1 MSERTASEFV
11 VEYMMGFQKALNLI
25 PFDRLAHVAEVLL
38 DAYRQDRQLL
48 IMGNGGSA
56 ATASHMA
63 ADLQKNILG
72 KHHATAPRFRALAL
86 TDNIAA
92 LTALANDLAY
102 EEIFAEQVRAWARS
116 GDIVLVITGSGNS
129 PNIIRAVEVA
139 RDLGAYTIG
148 FLGFDGGRVLDMV
161 DLPVLVPSNH
171 YGHIEDIHSLFN
183 HLITAYIREAIAR
196 EEALQMGASRNG
208 NAALQLSVLNW
219 PRQLP
224 VPAYAQVAWD

>member
-1 MSERTASEFV
+1 MNERTASEFV
-11 VEYMMGFQKALNLI
+11 VEYMVGFQKTLNLI
-25 PFDRLAHVAEVLL
+25 PLDRLAHVAEVLL

-72 KHHATAPRFRALAL
+72 KHHATAPRLRALAL
-86 TDNIAA
+86 TDNVAT
-92 LTALANDLAY
+92 LTALANDIAY
-102 EEIFAEQVRAWARS
+102 EEIFAEQVRTWTRP
-116 GDIVLVITGSGNS
+116 GDIVVVISGSGNS

-171 YGHIEDIHSLFN
+171 YGYIEDIHALFN

-196 EEALQMGASRNG
+196 EEALQMGARRNG

-219 PRQLP
+219 PRQLSAL
-224 VPAYAQVAWD
+224 AYAQVAWD

>member
-1 MSERTASEFV
+1 MSERMANEFV
-11 VEYMMGFQKALNLI
+11 MGYMAGFQRTLNLI

-38 DAYRQDRQLL
+38 DAYRQGRQLL

-72 KHHATAPRFRALAL
+72 KHHAAPRFRVLALA
-86 TDNIAA
+86 DNVAA
-92 LTALANDLAY
+92 MTAWANDVAY
-102 EEIFAEQVRAWARS
+102 EEIFAEQVRTWARP
-116 GDIVLVITGSGNS
+116 GDIVLVISGSGNS

-148 FLGFDGGRVLDMV
+148 FLGFNGGRVLDMV

-196 EEALQMGASRNG
+196 EEALEMGARRNG
-208 NAALQLSVLNW
+208 NATLQLSVLNW
-219 PRQLP
+219 PRQIPIPLH
-224 VPAYAQVAWD
+224 AQVAWD